1 MISRALK
8 WLRLYMHKLHVRRL
22 TGTFLT
28 GLFAVLPIMVT
39 LTVVMWLIGVAET
52 LLGGFLRVLLP
63 GSAYLPG
70 MGLLVSLSL
79 IFVIGLLMQAIFFRE
94 VIASVEEQLERIPLI
109 KTVYSAVKDLTG
121 FFSKRDERR
130 FGKVVFVQMPGIPV
144 RMLGFITVENLADTG
159 LFVDSAACADSV
171 AVYLPMSYQIGG
183 YTVLLPR
190 SYLTPVDMGM
200 EDAMRFLITAG
211 LSRSNEP
218 PAPPPILP
226 QDDAAPAPASR
237 EPGPSPVS

>member
-1 MISRALK
+1 MMARALK
-8 WLRLYMHKLHVRRL
+8 WLRLYMRKLHVRRL

-39 LTVVMWLIGVAET
+39 LAVVMWLIGVAET

-63 GSAYLPG
+63 SSAYLPG
-70 MGLLVSLSL
+70 MGLVVSLIL
-79 IFVIGLLMQAIFFRE
+79 IFVVGLLMQAIFFRE

-159 LFVDSAACADSV
+159 LVVDTAACADSV

-190 SYLTPVDMGM
+190 SYLTPVDMSM

-218 PAPPPILP
+218 PAAPAPILP
-226 QDDAAPAPASR
+226 QADAVPASR
-237 EPGPSPVS
+237 EPPPPPAP